1 MYCNSCGKFV
11 ESGSVFC
18 TGCGKKINDPVV
30 TSEPTKVNP
39 PMEAAAAPVEKT
51 AGESLLDMMAPIK
64 EEPDVTSAPVETPAS
79 VGTPVS
85 SGTLVSDSAPVQPT
99 GIYEKEPPL
108 MPYVPE
114 MNKSVPEKT
123 YFGKGALAFCL
134 VVIGLLA
141 ISTGVFA
148 GLYFSL
154 L

>member
-11 ESGSVFC
+11 ENGAVFC
-18 TGCGKKINDPVV
+18 TGCGKKINEPVISSEQTV
-30 TSEPTKVNP
+30 T
-39 PMEAAAAPVEKT
+39 AAPEPKPAETAVPVPEEKR
-51 AGESLLDMMAPIK
+51 EVSLLDMMAPIK
-64 EEPDVTSAPVETPAS
+64 EEPIAPETNAAASQNSAS
-79 VGTPVS
+79 V
-85 SGTLVSDSAPVQPT
+85 QPMNI
-99 GIYEKEPPL
+99 GVYEKEPPV

-114 MNKSVPEKT
+114 VKKSVPEKT

-134 VVIGLLA
+134 VIIGLLA